1 MSSLSLLGPQFRTP
15 NLRSVLAELGL
26 QGPFVSISAGW
37 QEREGELDELRA
49 HVDAEVHDLRIYER
63 SERVFEQDPVLR
75 REHRQ
80 RQSDLREMRELYQ
93 LQLTHAKDAAR
104 ELFERDESPALLR
117 RARRQAIAAL
127 HRLDRAH
134 LGAIRTIHREFAAR
148 TGLPERPAVA
158 GAAAQIGRYV
168 QQANA
173 VFIAGGHVAVLLNR
187 LRLLGGATL
196 FAGKPV
202 VAWSA
207 GAMAMTD
214 TVVLFHDSPPQGR
227 SNAEVFDEG
236 LCLARHV
243 IVLPHAATRLHLDD
257 TTRVRILAR
266 RFAPARCL
274 TLDAGAALQFGAGS
288 FRSGTGSRQL
298 RRDGTLAEVDA

>member
-15 NLRSVLAELGL
+15 NLRGVLAELGL

-49 HVDAEVHDLRIYER
+49 YVDAEVHDLRIYER
-63 SERVFEQDPVLR
+63 SERVFEQDPALR

-104 ELFERDESPALLR
+104 ELFERDDSPALLR
-117 RARRQAIAAL
+117 RAHRQAIAAL

-134 LGAIRTIHREFAAR
+134 LAAIRTIHREFTAR

-158 GAAAQIGRYV
+158 GAAAQIARYV

-187 LRLLGGATL
+187 LRLLGGAAL

-227 SNAEVFDEG
+227 SNVEVFDEG

-274 TLDAGAALQFGAGS
+274 TLDAGAALQFSAGNLQ
-288 FRSGTGSRQL
+288 SGTGSRQL
-298 RRDGTLAEVDA
+298 RRDGTLAEVDG